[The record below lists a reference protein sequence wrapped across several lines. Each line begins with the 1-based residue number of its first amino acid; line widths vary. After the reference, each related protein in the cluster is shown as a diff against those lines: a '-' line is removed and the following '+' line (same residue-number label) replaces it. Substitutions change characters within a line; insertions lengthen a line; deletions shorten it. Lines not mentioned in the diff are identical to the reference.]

1 MADVGLDFLRLGP
14 GLTVSGF
21 MPFGDEVDVMPLIGR
36 LAQEGWRTAMPV
48 VEGRGLPLVFRTWA
62 PGEPTMP
69 GVWSIPVPLADAAA
83 VEPDVLL
90 VPMLAF
96 DRRGYRL
103 GYGGGFYDRTLAR
116 LRAMKPV
123 VAVGVAY
130 AGQEAPELPGADH
143 DQPVDWILTEEGPR
157 LPVRSGAPSCD

>member
-1 MADVGLDFLRLGP
+1 MAAVGLDFLRPRP

-21 MPFGDEVDVMPLIGR
+21 MPFGDEIDVMPLIGR
-36 LAQEGWRTAMPV
+36 LAREGWRTAMPV
-48 VEGRGLPLVFRTWA
+48 VEGRGLPLVFRMWM
-62 PGEPTMP
+62 PGEPTVP
-69 GVWSIPVPLADAAA
+69 GVWSIPVPLAHAPA

-96 DRRGYRL
+96 DRSGHRL

-130 AGQEAPELPGADH
+130 AGQEARELPGADH

-157 LPVRSGAPSCD
+157 RPLRTGSPA